1 MNYIPSMKNSG
12 ILDLDLLKGSLEE
25 YGHYIQQDILP
36 KSSLDKLTQLLTQ
49 NIEADN
55 FEQARISRSLHQATN
70 TKIRDSKTLWINDW
84 SDFKEVET
92 LLTDIMLTLNQH
104 FFLSMKRFE
113 SQLAWYQP
121 GGFYKKHLDVHKE
134 TRHRQVT
141 TILFLSDC
149 EQGGELVLY
158 DRKDI
163 NKIDTVIS
171 PKAGML
177 VTFFSSQ
184 VFHEVRE
191 TQKDRF
197 SLTSWMRDDELLPFL
212 AI

>member
-1 MNYIPSMKNSG
+1 MKSSG

-25 YGHYIQQDILP
+25 CGHYIQRDVLP
-36 KSSLDKLTQLLTQ
+36 TSSLEKLTLLLKE

-55 FEQARISRSLHQATN
+55 FEQAGISRSLHQTTN

-84 SDFKEVET
+84 SDFKEVEI

-121 GGFYKKHLDVHKE
+121 GGFYKKHIDVHKE

-141 TILFLSDC
+141 TILFLNNC
-149 EQGGELVLY
+149 IQGGELVLY
-158 DRKDI
+158 DREEI
-163 NKIDTVIS
+163 NKVDKVIV
-171 PKAGML
+171 PEAGML
-177 VTFFSSQ
+177 VTFFSAQ
-184 VFHEVRE
+184 VFHEVVE
-191 TQKDRF
+191 THQDRF
-197 SLTSWMRDDELLPFL
+197 SLTSWLRDDELLPFH
-212 AI
+212 AF